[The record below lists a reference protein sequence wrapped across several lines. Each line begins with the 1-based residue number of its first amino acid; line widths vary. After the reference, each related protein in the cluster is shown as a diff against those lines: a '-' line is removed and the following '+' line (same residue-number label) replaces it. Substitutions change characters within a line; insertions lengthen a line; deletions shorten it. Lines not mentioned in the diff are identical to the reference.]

1 MSTHSEEEIP
11 EITEEIEMSFD
22 ENAIIE
28 VQDME
33 VIYPVYGG
41 IVKRRIGE
49 VKAVRKVS
57 FTIGPG
63 ETLGLVGES
72 GCGKTTIGKAILGL
86 VPVKDGAIY
95 FRGERID
102 NRVKKFHRR
111 KIQMVFQD
119 PDASLNPRMK
129 IFQIVGE
136 PLKTLMGL
144 TKRTEIRARVLQLL
158 KEVSM
163 KTEHLDRFPHEF
175 SGGQKQ
181 RIVIARA
188 LACDPDVIILDEPTS
203 ALDVSVQSQ
212 ILNLLGD
219 LQKEFNLAYLF
230 ITHDLNVIHHVGDN
244 VAVMYLGKIVEQ
256 GNIEDIFYS
265 PAHYYT
271 KALLSARPALN
282 DEEKAHQIILHGE
295 IPSPLNPPAGC
306 SFHPRCFA
314 QKEGICYSKPPG
326 KIELSETHTVWC
338 HTPNQEFD
346 QP

>member
-1 MSTHSEEEIP
+1 MSTETDESPIVDETD
-11 EITEEIEMSFD
+11 EITFD

-28 VQDME
+28 VQELE

-41 IVKRRIGE
+41 LFKRKIGE
-49 VKAVRKVS
+49 VKAVRSVS

-86 VPVKDGAIY
+86 TSVKDGAIY

-119 PDASLNPRMK
+119 PDASLNPRLK
-129 IFQIVGE
+129 IYQIIGE
-136 PLKTLMGL
+136 PLKSLMGL
-144 TKRTEIRARVLQLL
+144 QKRTEIRARVLQLL
-158 KEVSM
+158 QEVSL
-163 KTEHLDRFPHEF
+163 KAEHLDRYPHEF

-230 ITHDLNVIHHVGDN
+230 ITHDLNVIHHVGNN
-244 VAVMYLGKIVEQ
+244 VAVMYLGKIVEK
-256 GNIEDIFYS
+256 GTIEDIFYHPS
-265 PAHYYT
+265 HFYT

-282 DEEKAHQIILHGE
+282 DEEKETQIILHGE

-326 KIELSETHTVWC
+326 KIELSETHAVWC
-338 HTPNQEFD
+338 HIPDTN
-346 QP
+346 